1 MYKKQKNK
9 NVFRYLRIFITK
21 NLVIAFMLVALIGN
35 TQVLYLKNKY
45 LKIYKDDKSIISAM
59 AVVVKGPSEGEYNY
73 KYTVKARTGKYKN
86 KKFIVYINKKNKKL
100 LEYGDLVEIKGE
112 YSAPE
117 VARNYKGF
125 DYSQYLKTL
134 NIYGTI
140 KVEEAKIINKNQLS
154 PILISINNIKE
165 KMIDNANR
173 NMPKR
178 TANLLL
184 GILIGERDNIQ
195 EDIIESFRTANLS
208 HILAVSGA
216 HTSYIILGI
225 TYLIS
230 KSKTPKRIGYI
241 ITIII
246 LLIFIIITGASY
258 SVVRACIMAIVVI
271 GAKICYRKENFF
283 TSICISLI
291 IILIQNPFAINDI
304 GLKLS
309 FMGTAGIVI
318 FNKSITN
325 FFIKLKIKQKIA
337 EALSVTFSA
346 QLMIMPITILNFNT
360 ISLTFFI
367 SNILAS
373 PLLGIIII
381 FGFISIFISS
391 ILNPISKIL
400 FLILH
405 IFLELLILVS
415 KVTEKIPGSSILVK
429 TPNILFAIVYY
440 ILILFFNYFFVIK
453 QNPTRRFH
461 KKIIKIIT
469 IKNIKNTVKV
479 IVVVFLIMLLLTRIV
494 RIINPTL
501 KIYFIDVGQGD
512 STLIVTPKN
521 KKILIDG
528 GEGKTNVLFQ
538 YLLDRR
544 INKIDYI
551 IISHFDSD
559 HCNGLIE
566 IIEKMRVENI
576 VMSKQS
582 KESEEYK
589 KILEII
595 KQKNIKVSSVKAEDK
610 IIIEKNLYIKILNPA
625 EKFEFQDLNNNA
637 IVAKLV
643 YKNFSMLF
651 TGDIEKAE
659 ESLAKKYKNELK
671 STILKVAH
679 HGSKTSTSEEFLK
692 YVEPQI
698 ALIGVGKNNEFGHPN
713 QITIER
719 LKSIRSQNI

>member
-1 MYKKQKNK
+1 
-9 NVFRYLRIFITK
+9 
-21 NLVIAFMLVALIGN
+21 MLVALIGN

-45 LKIYKDDKSIISAM
+45 LEIYKDDKSIISAT
-59 AVVVKGPSEGEYNY
+59 AVVIKGPSEGEYNY

-100 LEYGDLVEIKGE
+100 LEYGDLIEIKGE

-140 KVEEAKIINKNQLS
+140 KVEESKIINKNQLS

-241 ITIII
+241 ITIIN

-469 IKNIKNTVKV
+469 IKNIKNAFKV
-479 IVVVFLIMLLLTRIV
+479 IAVVFLIILLLTRIV

-610 IIIEKNLYIKILNPA
+610 IIIEKNLYTKILNPA
-625 EKFEFQDLNNNA
+625 ERFEFQDLNNNA

-659 ESLAKKYKNELK
+659 ENLAKKYKNELK

-679 HGSKTSTSEEFLK
+679 HGSKTSTSEKFLK

-698 ALIGVGKNNEFGHPN
+698 ALIGVGENNKFGHPN
-713 QITIER
+713 QITIEK
-719 LKSIRSQNI
+719 LKNIRSQNI

>member
-1 MYKKQKNK
+1 
-9 NVFRYLRIFITK
+9 
-21 NLVIAFMLVALIGN
+21 MLVALIGN

-45 LKIYKDDKSIISAM
+45 LEIYKDDKSIISAT
-59 AVVVKGPSEGEYNY
+59 AVVIKGPSEGEYNY

-100 LEYGDLVEIKGE
+100 LEYGNLIEIKGE

-140 KVEEAKIINKNQLS
+140 KVEESKIINKNQLS

-241 ITIII
+241 ITIIN

-415 KVTEKIPGSSILVK
+415 KVTEKIPGSSILVR

-469 IKNIKNTVKV
+469 IKNIKNAFKV
-479 IVVVFLIMLLLTRIV
+479 IAVVFLIMLLLTRIV

-610 IIIEKNLYIKILNPA
+610 IIIEKNLYTKILNPA

-659 ESLAKKYKNELK
+659 ENLAKKYKNELK

-698 ALIGVGKNNEFGHPN
+698 ALIGVGENNKFGHPN
-713 QITIER
+713 QITIEK
-719 LKSIRSQNI
+719 LKDIRSQNI

>member
-1 MYKKQKNK
+1 
-9 NVFRYLRIFITK
+9 
-21 NLVIAFMLVALIGN
+21 MLVALIGN

-45 LKIYKDDKSIISAM
+45 LEIYKDDKSIISAT
-59 AVVVKGPSEGEYNY
+59 AVVIKGPSEGEYNY

-100 LEYGDLVEIKGE
+100 LEYGDLIEIKGE

-140 KVEEAKIINKNQLS
+140 KVEESKIINKNQLS

-241 ITIII
+241 ITIIN

-271 GAKICYRKENFF
+271 GAKICYIKENFF

-440 ILILFFNYFFVIK
+440 ILILLFNYFFVIK

-469 IKNIKNTVKV
+469 IKNIKNAFKV
-479 IVVVFLIMLLLTRIV
+479 IAVVFLIILLLTRIV

-610 IIIEKNLYIKILNPA
+610 IIIEKNLYTKILNPA

-659 ESLAKKYKNELK
+659 ENLAKKYKNELK

-679 HGSKTSTSEEFLK
+679 HGSKTSTSEKFLK

-698 ALIGVGKNNEFGHPN
+698 ALIGVGENNKFGHPN
-713 QITIER
+713 QITIEK
-719 LKSIRSQNI
+719 LKNIRSQNI

>member
-1 MYKKQKNK
+1 
-9 NVFRYLRIFITK
+9 
-21 NLVIAFMLVALIGN
+21 MLVALIGN

-45 LKIYKDDKSIISAM
+45 LEIYKDDKSIISAT
-59 AVVVKGPSEGEYNY
+59 AVVIKGPSEGEYNY

-100 LEYGDLVEIKGE
+100 LEYGDLIKIKGE

-140 KVEEAKIINKNQLS
+140 KVEESKIINKNQLS

-241 ITIII
+241 ITIIN

-391 ILNPISKIL
+391 ILNPISKVL

-469 IKNIKNTVKV
+469 IKNIKNGFKV
-479 IVVVFLIMLLLTRIV
+479 IAVVFLIMLLLTRIV

-610 IIIEKNLYIKILNPA
+610 IIIEKNLYTKILNPA

-659 ESLAKKYKNELK
+659 ENLAKKYKNELK

-698 ALIGVGKNNEFGHPN
+698 ALIGVGENNKFGHPN
-713 QITIER
+713 QITIEK
-719 LKSIRSQNI
+719 LKNIRSQNI

>member
-1 MYKKQKNK
+1 
-9 NVFRYLRIFITK
+9 
-21 NLVIAFMLVALIGN
+21 MLVALIGN

-45 LKIYKDDKSIISAM
+45 LEIYKDDKSIINAT
-59 AVVVKGPSEGEYNY
+59 AVVIKGPSEGEYNY

-100 LEYGDLVEIKGE
+100 LEYGDLIEIKGE

-140 KVEEAKIINKNQLS
+140 KVEESKIINKNQLS

-241 ITIII
+241 ITIIN

-346 QLMIMPITILNFNT
+346 QLMIMSITILNFNT

-469 IKNIKNTVKV
+469 IKNIKNAFKV
-479 IVVVFLIMLLLTRIV
+479 IAVVFLIMLLLTRIV

-610 IIIEKNLYIKILNPA
+610 IIIEKNLYTKILNPA

-659 ESLAKKYKNELK
+659 ENLAKKYKNELK

-698 ALIGVGKNNEFGHPN
+698 ALIGVGENNKFGHPN
-713 QITIER
+713 QITIEK
-719 LKSIRSQNI
+719 LKNIRSQNI

>member
-1 MYKKQKNK
+1 
-9 NVFRYLRIFITK
+9 
-21 NLVIAFMLVALIGN
+21 MLVALIGN

-45 LKIYKDDKSIISAM
+45 LEIYKDDKSIISAT
-59 AVVVKGPSEGEYNY
+59 AVVIKGPSEGEYNY

-100 LEYGDLVEIKGE
+100 LEYGDLIEIKGE

-140 KVEEAKIINKNQLS
+140 KVEESKIINKNQLS

-241 ITIII
+241 ITIIN

-415 KVTEKIPGSSILVK
+415 KVTEKIPGSSILVR

-469 IKNIKNTVKV
+469 IKNIKNAFKV
-479 IVVVFLIMLLLTRIV
+479 IAVVFLIMLLLTRIV

-501 KIYFIDVGQGD
+501 KIYFIDIGQGD

-582 KESEEYK
+582 KESQEYK

-595 KQKNIKVSSVKAEDK
+595 KQKNIKVSTVKAEDK

-659 ESLAKKYKNELK
+659 ENLAKKYKNELK

-698 ALIGVGKNNEFGHPN
+698 ALIGVGENNKFGHPN
-713 QITIER
+713 QITIEK
-719 LKSIRSQNI
+719 LKNIRSQNI

>member
-1 MYKKQKNK
+1 
-9 NVFRYLRIFITK
+9 
-21 NLVIAFMLVALIGN
+21 MLVALIGN

-45 LKIYKDDKSIISAM
+45 LEIYKDDKSIISAT
-59 AVVVKGPSEGEYNY
+59 AVVIKGPSEGEYNY

-100 LEYGDLVEIKGE
+100 LEYGDLIEIKGE

-140 KVEEAKIINKNQLS
+140 KVEESKIINKNQLS

-241 ITIII
+241 ITIIN

-469 IKNIKNTVKV
+469 IKNIKNAFKV
-479 IVVVFLIMLLLTRIV
+479 IAVVFLIMLLLTRIV

-610 IIIEKNLYIKILNPA
+610 IIIEKNLYTKILNPA

-659 ESLAKKYKNELK
+659 ENLAKKYKNELK
-671 STILKVAH
+671 STVLKVAH

-698 ALIGVGKNNEFGHPN
+698 ALIGVGENNKFGHPN
-713 QITIER
+713 QITIEK
-719 LKSIRSQNI
+719 LKNIRSQNI

>member
-1 MYKKQKNK
+1 
-9 NVFRYLRIFITK
+9 
-21 NLVIAFMLVALIGN
+21 MLVALIGN

-45 LKIYKDDKSIISAM
+45 LEIYKDDKSIISAT
-59 AVVVKGPSEGEYNY
+59 AVVIKGPSEGEYNY

-140 KVEEAKIINKNQLS
+140 KVEESKIINKNQLS

-241 ITIII
+241 ITIIN

-440 ILILFFNYFFVIK
+440 ILILFSNYFFVIK

-610 IIIEKNLYIKILNPA
+610 IIIEKNLYTKILNPA

-659 ESLAKKYKNELK
+659 ENLAKKYKNELK

-698 ALIGVGKNNEFGHPN
+698 ALIGVGENNKFGHPN
-713 QITIER
+713 QITIEK
-719 LKSIRSQNI
+719 LKNIRSQNI

>member
-1 MYKKQKNK
+1 M
-9 NVFRYLRIFITK
+9 
-21 NLVIAFMLVALIGN
+21 GN

-45 LKIYKDDKSIISAM
+45 LEIYKDDKSIISAT
-59 AVVVKGPSEGEYNY
+59 AVVIKGPSEGEYNY

-100 LEYGDLVEIKGE
+100 LEYGDLIEIKGE

-140 KVEEAKIINKNQLS
+140 KVEESKIINKNQLS

-178 TANLLL
+178 TANFLL

-241 ITIII
+241 ITIIN

-415 KVTEKIPGSSILVK
+415 KVTEKIPGSSILVR

-469 IKNIKNTVKV
+469 IKNIKNAFKV
-479 IVVVFLIMLLLTRIV
+479 IAVVFLIILLLTRIV

-610 IIIEKNLYIKILNPA
+610 IIIEKNLYTKILNPA

-659 ESLAKKYKNELK
+659 ENLAKKYKNELK

-698 ALIGVGKNNEFGHPN
+698 ALIGVGENNKFGHPN
-713 QITIER
+713 QITIEK
-719 LKSIRSQNI
+719 LKNIRSQNI

>member
-1 MYKKQKNK
+1 
-9 NVFRYLRIFITK
+9 
-21 NLVIAFMLVALIGN
+21 MLVALIGN

-45 LKIYKDDKSIISAM
+45 LEIYKDDKSIISAT
-59 AVVVKGPSEGEYNY
+59 AVVIKGPSEGEYNY

-100 LEYGDLVEIKGE
+100 LEYGDLIEIKGE

-140 KVEEAKIINKNQLS
+140 KVEESKIINKNQLS

-241 ITIII
+241 ITIIN

-258 SVVRACIMAIVVI
+258 SIVRACIMAIVVI

-325 FFIKLKIKQKIA
+325 FLIKLKIKQKIA

-469 IKNIKNTVKV
+469 IKNIKNAFKV
-479 IVVVFLIMLLLTRIV
+479 IAVVFLIMLVLTRIV

-610 IIIEKNLYIKILNPA
+610 IIIEKNLYTKILNPA

-659 ESLAKKYKNELK
+659 ENLAKKYKNELK

-698 ALIGVGKNNEFGHPN
+698 ALIGVGENNKFGHPN
-713 QITIER
+713 QITIEK
-719 LKSIRSQNI
+719 LKNIRIQNI

>member
-1 MYKKQKNK
+1 
-9 NVFRYLRIFITK
+9 
-21 NLVIAFMLVALIGN
+21 MLVASIGN

-45 LKIYKDDKSIISAM
+45 LEIYKDDKNIISAT
-59 AVVVKGPSEGEYNY
+59 AVVIKGPSEGEYNY

-100 LEYGDLVEIKGE
+100 LEYGDLIEIKGE

-140 KVEEAKIINKNQLS
+140 KVEESKIINKNQLS

-241 ITIII
+241 ITIIN

-469 IKNIKNTVKV
+469 IKNIKNAFKV
-479 IVVVFLIMLLLTRIV
+479 IAVVFLIILLLTRIV

-610 IIIEKNLYIKILNPA
+610 IIIEKNLYTKILNPA

-659 ESLAKKYKNELK
+659 ENLAKKYKNELK

-679 HGSKTSTSEEFLK
+679 HGSKTSTSEKFLK

-698 ALIGVGKNNEFGHPN
+698 ALIGVGENNKFGHPN
-713 QITIER
+713 QITIEK
-719 LKSIRSQNI
+719 LKNIRSQNI

>member
-1 MYKKQKNK
+1 
-9 NVFRYLRIFITK
+9 
-21 NLVIAFMLVALIGN
+21 MLVALIGN

-45 LKIYKDDKSIISAM
+45 LEIYKDDKSIISAT
-59 AVVVKGPSEGEYNY
+59 AVVIKGPSEGEYNY

-100 LEYGDLVEIKGE
+100 LEYGDLIKIKGE

-140 KVEEAKIINKNQLS
+140 KVEESKIINKNQLS

-241 ITIII
+241 ITIIN

-469 IKNIKNTVKV
+469 IKNIKNAFKV
-479 IVVVFLIMLLLTRIV
+479 IAVVFLIILLLTRIV

-610 IIIEKNLYIKILNPA
+610 IIIEKNLYTKILNPA

-659 ESLAKKYKNELK
+659 ENLAKKYKNELK

-679 HGSKTSTSEEFLK
+679 HGSKTSTSEGFLK

-698 ALIGVGKNNEFGHPN
+698 ALIGVGENNKFGHPN
-713 QITIER
+713 QITIEK
-719 LKSIRSQNI
+719 LKNIRS

>member
-1 MYKKQKNK
+1 
-9 NVFRYLRIFITK
+9 
-21 NLVIAFMLVALIGN
+21 MLVALIGN

-45 LKIYKDDKSIISAM
+45 LEIYKDDKSIISAT
-59 AVVVKGPSEGEYNY
+59 AVVIKGPSEGEYNY

-100 LEYGDLVEIKGE
+100 LEYGDLIKIKGE

-140 KVEEAKIINKNQLS
+140 KVEESKIINKNQLS

-241 ITIII
+241 ITIIN

-469 IKNIKNTVKV
+469 IKNIKNAFKV
-479 IVVVFLIMLLLTRIV
+479 IAVVFLIMLLLTRIV

-528 GEGKTNVLFQ
+528 GEGRTNVLFQ

-610 IIIEKNLYIKILNPA
+610 IIIEKNLYTKILNPA

-659 ESLAKKYKNELK
+659 ENLAKKYKNELK

-698 ALIGVGKNNEFGHPN
+698 ALIGVGENNKFGHPN
-713 QITIER
+713 QITIEK
-719 LKSIRSQNI
+719 LKNIRSQNI

>member
-1 MYKKQKNK
+1 
-9 NVFRYLRIFITK
+9 
-21 NLVIAFMLVALIGN
+21 MLVALIGN

-45 LKIYKDDKSIISAM
+45 LEIYKDDKSIISAT
-59 AVVVKGPSEGEYNY
+59 AVVIKGPSEGEYNY

-100 LEYGDLVEIKGE
+100 LEYGDLIEIKGE

-140 KVEEAKIINKNQLS
+140 KVEESKIINKNQLS
-154 PILISINNIKE
+154 PILININNIKE

-241 ITIII
+241 ITIIN

-469 IKNIKNTVKV
+469 IKNIKNAFKV
-479 IVVVFLIMLLLTRIV
+479 IAVVFLIMLLLTRIV

-610 IIIEKNLYIKILNPA
+610 IIIEKNLYTKILNPA

-643 YKNFSMLF
+643 YKDFSMLF

-659 ESLAKKYKNELK
+659 ENLAKKYKNELK

-698 ALIGVGKNNEFGHPN
+698 ALIGVGENNKFGHPN
-713 QITIER
+713 QITIEK
-719 LKSIRSQNI
+719 LKNIRSQNI

>member
-1 MYKKQKNK
+1 
-9 NVFRYLRIFITK
+9 
-21 NLVIAFMLVALIGN
+21 MLVALIGN

-45 LKIYKDDKSIISAM
+45 LEIYKDDKSIISAT
-59 AVVVKGPSEGEYNY
+59 AVVIKGPSEGEYNY

-100 LEYGDLVEIKGE
+100 LEYGDLIKIKGE

-140 KVEEAKIINKNQLS
+140 KVEESKIINKNQLS

-173 NMPKR
+173 NMSKR

-241 ITIII
+241 ITIIN

-469 IKNIKNTVKV
+469 IKNIKNAFKV
-479 IVVVFLIMLLLTRIV
+479 IAVVFLIMLLLTRIV

-610 IIIEKNLYIKILNPA
+610 IIIEKNLYTKILNPA

-643 YKNFSMLF
+643 YKDFSMLF

-659 ESLAKKYKNELK
+659 ENLAKKYKNELK

-698 ALIGVGKNNEFGHPN
+698 ALIGVGENNKFGHPN
-713 QITIER
+713 QITIEK
-719 LKSIRSQNI
+719 LKNIRSQNI

>member
-1 MYKKQKNK
+1 
-9 NVFRYLRIFITK
+9 
-21 NLVIAFMLVALIGN
+21 MLVALIGN

-45 LKIYKDDKSIISAM
+45 LEIYKDDKSIISAT

-100 LEYGDLVEIKGE
+100 LEYGDLIEIKGE

-140 KVEEAKIINKNQLS
+140 KVEESKIINKNQLS

-241 ITIII
+241 ITIIN

-698 ALIGVGKNNEFGHPN
+698 ALIGVGENNKFGHPN
-713 QITIER
+713 QITIEK
-719 LKSIRSQNI
+719 LKNIRSQNI

>member
-1 MYKKQKNK
+1 
-9 NVFRYLRIFITK
+9 
-21 NLVIAFMLVALIGN
+21 MLVALIGN

-45 LKIYKDDKSIISAM
+45 LEIYKDDKSIISAT
-59 AVVVKGPSEGEYNY
+59 AVVIKGPSEGEYNY

-100 LEYGDLVEIKGE
+100 LEYGDLIEIKGE

-140 KVEEAKIINKNQLS
+140 KVEESKIINKNQLS

-241 ITIII
+241 ITIIN

-391 ILNPISKIL
+391 ILNPISKNL

-415 KVTEKIPGSSILVK
+415 KVTEKIPGSSILVR

-469 IKNIKNTVKV
+469 IKNIKNGFKV
-479 IVVVFLIMLLLTRIV
+479 IAVVFLIMLLLTRIV

-610 IIIEKNLYIKILNPA
+610 IIIEKNLYTKILNPA

-659 ESLAKKYKNELK
+659 ENLAKKYKNELK

-698 ALIGVGKNNEFGHPN
+698 ALIGVGENNKFGHPN
-713 QITIER
+713 QITIEK
-719 LKSIRSQNI
+719 LKNIRSQNI

>member
-1 MYKKQKNK
+1 M
-9 NVFRYLRIFITK
+9 
-21 NLVIAFMLVALIGN
+21 GN

-45 LKIYKDDKSIISAM
+45 LEIYKDDKSIISAT
-59 AVVVKGPSEGEYNY
+59 AVVIKGPSEGEYNY

-100 LEYGDLVEIKGE
+100 LEYGNLIEIKGE

-140 KVEEAKIINKNQLS
+140 KVEESKIINKNQLS

-165 KMIDNANR
+165 KMIDNANK

-241 ITIII
+241 ITIIN

-346 QLMIMPITILNFNT
+346 QLMIMPITILNFNI

-415 KVTEKIPGSSILVK
+415 KVTEKIPGSSILVR

-469 IKNIKNTVKV
+469 IKNIKNAFKV
-479 IVVVFLIMLLLTRIV
+479 IAVVFLIMLLLTRIV

-659 ESLAKKYKNELK
+659 ENLAKKYKNELK

-698 ALIGVGKNNEFGHPN
+698 ALIGVGENNKFGHPN
-713 QITIER
+713 QITIEK
-719 LKSIRSQNI
+719 LKNIRSQNI

>member
-1 MYKKQKNK
+1 
-9 NVFRYLRIFITK
+9 
-21 NLVIAFMLVALIGN
+21 MLVALIGN

-45 LKIYKDDKSIISAM
+45 LEIYKDDKSIINAT
-59 AVVVKGPSEGEYNY
+59 AVVIKEPSEGEYNY

-100 LEYGDLVEIKGE
+100 LEYGDLIEIKGE

-140 KVEEAKIINKNQLS
+140 KVEESKIINKNQLS

-241 ITIII
+241 ITIIN

-391 ILNPISKIL
+391 ILNPISKVL

-469 IKNIKNTVKV
+469 IKNIKNGFKV
-479 IVVVFLIMLLLTRIV
+479 IAVVFLIMLLLTRIV

-610 IIIEKNLYIKILNPA
+610 IIIEKNLYTKILNPA

-659 ESLAKKYKNELK
+659 ENLAKKYKNELK

-698 ALIGVGKNNEFGHPN
+698 ALIGVGENNKFGHPN
-713 QITIER
+713 QITIEK
-719 LKSIRSQNI
+719 LKNIRSQNI

>member
-1 MYKKQKNK
+1 
-9 NVFRYLRIFITK
+9 
-21 NLVIAFMLVALIGN
+21 MLVALIGN

-45 LKIYKDDKSIISAM
+45 LEIYKDDKSIISAT
-59 AVVVKGPSEGEYNY
+59 AVVIKGPSEGEYNY

-100 LEYGDLVEIKGE
+100 LEYGDLIEIKGE

-140 KVEEAKIINKNQLS
+140 KVEESEIINKNQLS

-241 ITIII
+241 ITIIN

-469 IKNIKNTVKV
+469 IKNIKNAFKV
-479 IVVVFLIMLLLTRIV
+479 IAVVFLIMLLLTRIV

-501 KIYFIDVGQGD
+501 KIYFIDIGQGD

-582 KESEEYK
+582 KESQEYK

-610 IIIEKNLYIKILNPA
+610 IIIEKNLYTKILNPA

-659 ESLAKKYKNELK
+659 ENLAKKYKNELK

-679 HGSKTSTSEEFLK
+679 HGSKTSTSEKFLK

-698 ALIGVGKNNEFGHPN
+698 ALIGVGENNKFGHPN
-713 QITIER
+713 QITIEK
-719 LKSIRSQNI
+719 LKNIRSQNI

>member
-1 MYKKQKNK
+1 
-9 NVFRYLRIFITK
+9 
-21 NLVIAFMLVALIGN
+21 MLVALIGN

-45 LKIYKDDKSIISAM
+45 LEIYKDDKNIISAT
-59 AVVVKGPSEGEYNY
+59 AVLIKGPSEGEYNY

-100 LEYGDLVEIKGE
+100 LEYGDLIEIKGE

-140 KVEEAKIINKNQLS
+140 KVEESKIINKNQLS

-241 ITIII
+241 ITIIN
-246 LLIFIIITGASY
+246 LLIFIIITGAGY

-469 IKNIKNTVKV
+469 IKNIKNAFKV
-479 IVVVFLIMLLLTRIV
+479 IAVVFLIILLLTRIV

-610 IIIEKNLYIKILNPA
+610 IIIEKNLYTKILNPA

-659 ESLAKKYKNELK
+659 ENLAKKYKNELK

-698 ALIGVGKNNEFGHPN
+698 ALIGVGENNKFGHPN
-713 QITIER
+713 QITIEK
-719 LKSIRSQNI
+719 LKNIRSQNI

>member
-1 MYKKQKNK
+1 
-9 NVFRYLRIFITK
+9 
-21 NLVIAFMLVALIGN
+21 MLVALIGN

-45 LKIYKDDKSIISAM
+45 LEIYKDDKSIISAT
-59 AVVVKGPSEGEYNY
+59 AVVIKGPSEGEYNY

-100 LEYGDLVEIKGE
+100 LEYGDLIEIKGE
-112 YSAPE
+112 YYAPE

-140 KVEEAKIINKNQLS
+140 KVEESKIINKNQLS

-241 ITIII
+241 ITIIN

-469 IKNIKNTVKV
+469 IKNIKNAFKV
-479 IVVVFLIMLLLTRIV
+479 IAVVFLIMLLLTRIV

-582 KESEEYK
+582 KESGEYK

-610 IIIEKNLYIKILNPA
+610 IIIEKNLYTKILNPA

-659 ESLAKKYKNELK
+659 ENLAKKYKNELK

-698 ALIGVGKNNEFGHPN
+698 ALIGVGENNKFGHPN
-713 QITIER
+713 QITIEK
-719 LKSIRSQNI
+719 LKNIRSQNI

>member
-1 MYKKQKNK
+1 
-9 NVFRYLRIFITK
+9 
-21 NLVIAFMLVALIGN
+21 MLVALIGN

-165 KMIDNANR
+165 KVIDNANR

-246 LLIFIIITGASY
+246 LLIFIMITGASY

-551 IISHFDSD
+551 IFSHFDSD

-698 ALIGVGKNNEFGHPN
+698 ALIGVGKNNKFGHPN
-713 QITIER
+713 QITIEK

>member
-1 MYKKQKNK
+1 
-9 NVFRYLRIFITK
+9 
-21 NLVIAFMLVALIGN
+21 MLVALIGN

-45 LKIYKDDKSIISAM
+45 LEIYKDDKSIINAT
-59 AVVVKGPSEGEYNY
+59 AVVIKGPSEGEYNY

-100 LEYGDLVEIKGE
+100 LEYGDLIEIKGE

-140 KVEEAKIINKNQLS
+140 KVEESKIINKNQLS

-195 EDIIESFRTANLS
+195 EDIIKSFRTANLS

-241 ITIII
+241 ITIIN

-469 IKNIKNTVKV
+469 IKNIKNAFKV
-479 IVVVFLIMLLLTRIV
+479 IAVVFLIMLLLTRIV

-610 IIIEKNLYIKILNPA
+610 IIIEKNLYTKILNPA

-659 ESLAKKYKNELK
+659 ENLAKKYKNELK

-692 YVEPQI
+692 YIEPQI
-698 ALIGVGKNNEFGHPN
+698 ALIGVGENNKFGHPN
-713 QITIER
+713 QITIEK
-719 LKSIRSQNI
+719 LKNIRSQNI

>member
-1 MYKKQKNK
+1 
-9 NVFRYLRIFITK
+9 
-21 NLVIAFMLVALIGN
+21 MLVALIGN

-405 IFLELLILVS
+405 IFLELLILVA

-494 RIINPTL
+494 RIINPTF

-610 IIIEKNLYIKILNPA
+610 IIIEKNLYTKILNPA

-659 ESLAKKYKNELK
+659 ENLAKKYKNELK

-698 ALIGVGKNNEFGHPN
+698 ALIGVGENNKFGHPN
-713 QITIER
+713 QITIEK
-719 LKSIRSQNI
+719 LKNIRSQNI

>member
-1 MYKKQKNK
+1 
-9 NVFRYLRIFITK
+9 
-21 NLVIAFMLVALIGN
+21 MLVALIGN

-140 KVEEAKIINKNQLS
+140 KVEEAKIINKNQLL

-225 TYLIS
+225 TDLIS

-246 LLIFIIITGASY
+246 LLIFIVITGASY

-469 IKNIKNTVKV
+469 IKNIKNAFKV
-479 IVVVFLIMLLLTRIV
+479 IAVVFLIMLLLTRIV

-659 ESLAKKYKNELK
+659 ENLAKKYKNELK

-698 ALIGVGKNNEFGHPN
+698 ALIGVGENNKFGHPN
-713 QITIER
+713 QITIEK
-719 LKSIRSQNI
+719 LKNIRSQNI

>member
-1 MYKKQKNK
+1 
-9 NVFRYLRIFITK
+9 
-21 NLVIAFMLVALIGN
+21 MLVALIGN

-45 LKIYKDDKSIISAM
+45 LEIYKDDKSIISAT
-59 AVVVKGPSEGEYNY
+59 AVVIKGPSEGEYNY

-100 LEYGDLVEIKGE
+100 LEYGDLIEIKGE

-140 KVEEAKIINKNQLS
+140 KVEESKIINKNQLS

-241 ITIII
+241 ITIIN

-337 EALSVTFSA
+337 EAISVTFSA

-610 IIIEKNLYIKILNPA
+610 IIIEKNLYTKILNPA

-659 ESLAKKYKNELK
+659 ENLAKKYKNELK

-698 ALIGVGKNNEFGHPN
+698 ALIGVGENNKFGHPN
-713 QITIER
+713 QITIEK
-719 LKSIRSQNI
+719 LKNIRSQNI

>member
-1 MYKKQKNK
+1 
-9 NVFRYLRIFITK
+9 
-21 NLVIAFMLVALIGN
+21 MLVALIGN
-35 TQVLYLKNKY
+35 KQVLYLKNKY
-45 LKIYKDDKSIISAM
+45 LEIYKDDKSIISAT
-59 AVVVKGPSEGEYNY
+59 AVVIKGPSEGEYNY

-100 LEYGDLVEIKGE
+100 LEYGDLIEIKGE

-140 KVEEAKIINKNQLS
+140 KVEESKIINKNQLS

-178 TANLLL
+178 TANFLL

-241 ITIII
+241 ITIIN

-469 IKNIKNTVKV
+469 IKNIKNAFKV
-479 IVVVFLIMLLLTRIV
+479 IAVVFLIILLLTRIV

-610 IIIEKNLYIKILNPA
+610 IIIEKNLYTKILNPA

-659 ESLAKKYKNELK
+659 ENLAKKYKNELK

-698 ALIGVGKNNEFGHPN
+698 ALIGVGENNKFGHPN
-713 QITIER
+713 QITIEK
-719 LKSIRSQNI
+719 LKNIRSQNI

>member
-1 MYKKQKNK
+1 M
-9 NVFRYLRIFITK
+9 
-21 NLVIAFMLVALIGN
+21 GN

-45 LKIYKDDKSIISAM
+45 LEIYKDDKSIISAT
-59 AVVVKGPSEGEYNY
+59 AVVIKGPSEGEYNY

-100 LEYGDLVEIKGE
+100 LEYGNLIEIKGE

-140 KVEEAKIINKNQLS
+140 KVEESKIINKNQLS

-165 KMIDNANR
+165 KMIDNANK

-241 ITIII
+241 ITIIN

-346 QLMIMPITILNFNT
+346 QLMIMPITILNFNI

-469 IKNIKNTVKV
+469 IKNIKNAFKV
-479 IVVVFLIMLLLTRIV
+479 IAVVFLIMLLLTRIV

-551 IISHFDSD
+551 IFSHFDSD

-659 ESLAKKYKNELK
+659 ENLAKKYKNELK

-698 ALIGVGKNNEFGHPN
+698 ALIGVGENNKFGHPN
-713 QITIER
+713 QITIEK
-719 LKSIRSQNI
+719 LKNIRSQNI

>member
-1 MYKKQKNK
+1 
-9 NVFRYLRIFITK
+9 
-21 NLVIAFMLVALIGN
+21 MLVALIGN

-45 LKIYKDDKSIISAM
+45 LEIYKDDKSIISAT
-59 AVVVKGPSEGEYNY
+59 AVVIKGPSEGEYNY

-100 LEYGDLVEIKGE
+100 LEYGDLIEIKGE

-140 KVEEAKIINKNQLS
+140 KVEESEIINKNQLS

-241 ITIII
+241 ITIIN

-469 IKNIKNTVKV
+469 IKNIKNAFKV
-479 IVVVFLIMLLLTRIV
+479 IAVVFLIILLLTRIV

-659 ESLAKKYKNELK
+659 ENLAKKYKNELK

-698 ALIGVGKNNEFGHPN
+698 ALIGVGENNKFGHPN
-713 QITIER
+713 QITIEK
-719 LKSIRSQNI
+719 LKNIRSQNI

>member
-1 MYKKQKNK
+1 
-9 NVFRYLRIFITK
+9 
-21 NLVIAFMLVALIGN
+21 MLVALIGN

-45 LKIYKDDKSIISAM
+45 LEIYKDDKSIISAT
-59 AVVVKGPSEGEYNY
+59 AVVIKGPSEGEYNY

-100 LEYGDLVEIKGE
+100 LEYGDLIEIKGE

-140 KVEEAKIINKNQLS
+140 KVEESKIINKNQLS

-173 NMPKR
+173 KMPKR

-241 ITIII
+241 ITIIN

-337 EALSVTFSA
+337 EVLSVTFSA

-469 IKNIKNTVKV
+469 IKNIKNAFKV
-479 IVVVFLIMLLLTRIV
+479 IAVVFLIMLLLTRIV

-610 IIIEKNLYIKILNPA
+610 IIIEKNLYTKILNPA

-659 ESLAKKYKNELK
+659 ENLAKKYKNELK

-698 ALIGVGKNNEFGHPN
+698 ALIGVGENNKFGHPN
-713 QITIER
+713 QITIEK
-719 LKSIRSQNI
+719 LKNIRSQNI

>member
-1 MYKKQKNK
+1 
-9 NVFRYLRIFITK
+9 
-21 NLVIAFMLVALIGN
+21 MLVALIGN

-45 LKIYKDDKSIISAM
+45 LEIYKDDKSIISAT
-59 AVVVKGPSEGEYNY
+59 AVVIKGPSEGEYNY

-100 LEYGDLVEIKGE
+100 LEYGDLIEIKGE

-117 VARNYKGF
+117 VARSYKGF

-140 KVEEAKIINKNQLS
+140 KVEESKIINKNQLS

-208 HILAVSGA
+208 YILAVSGA

-241 ITIII
+241 ITIIN

-391 ILNPISKIL
+391 ILNPISKVL

-469 IKNIKNTVKV
+469 IKNIKNGFKV
-479 IVVVFLIMLLLTRIV
+479 IAVVFLIMLLLTRIV

-610 IIIEKNLYIKILNPA
+610 IIIEKNLYTKILNPA

-659 ESLAKKYKNELK
+659 ENLAKKYKNELK

-698 ALIGVGKNNEFGHPN
+698 ALIGVGENNKFGHPN
-713 QITIER
+713 QITIEK
-719 LKSIRSQNI
+719 LKNIRSQNI

>member
-1 MYKKQKNK
+1 
-9 NVFRYLRIFITK
+9 
-21 NLVIAFMLVALIGN
+21 MLVALIGN

-45 LKIYKDDKSIISAM
+45 LEIYKDDKSIISAT
-59 AVVVKGPSEGEYNY
+59 AVVIKGPSEGEYNY

-100 LEYGDLVEIKGE
+100 LEYGNLIEIKGE

-140 KVEEAKIINKNQLS
+140 KVEEPKIINKNQLS

-165 KMIDNANR
+165 KMIDNANK

-241 ITIII
+241 ITIIN

-346 QLMIMPITILNFNT
+346 QLMIMPITILNFNI

-415 KVTEKIPGSSILVK
+415 KVTEKIPGSSILVR

-469 IKNIKNTVKV
+469 IKNIKNAFKV
-479 IVVVFLIMLLLTRIV
+479 IAVVFLIMLLLTRIV

-659 ESLAKKYKNELK
+659 ENLAKKYKNELK

-698 ALIGVGKNNEFGHPN
+698 ALIGVGENNKFGHPN
-713 QITIER
+713 QITIEK
-719 LKSIRSQNI
+719 LKNIRSQNI

>member
-1 MYKKQKNK
+1 
-9 NVFRYLRIFITK
+9 
-21 NLVIAFMLVALIGN
+21 MLVALIGN

-45 LKIYKDDKSIISAM
+45 LEIYKDDKSIISVT
-59 AVVVKGPSEGEYNY
+59 AVVIKGPSEGEYNY

-100 LEYGDLVEIKGE
+100 LEYGDLIEIKGE

-140 KVEEAKIINKNQLS
+140 KVEESKIINKNHLS

-241 ITIII
+241 ITIIN

-469 IKNIKNTVKV
+469 IKNIKNAFKV
-479 IVVVFLIMLLLTRIV
+479 IAVVFLIMLLLTRIV

-610 IIIEKNLYIKILNPA
+610 IIIEKNLYTKILNPA

-659 ESLAKKYKNELK
+659 ENLAKKYKNELK

-698 ALIGVGKNNEFGHPN
+698 ALIGVGENNKFGHPN
-713 QITIER
+713 QITIEK
-719 LKSIRSQNI
+719 LKNIRSQNI

>member
-1 MYKKQKNK
+1 
-9 NVFRYLRIFITK
+9 
-21 NLVIAFMLVALIGN
+21 MLVALIGN

-45 LKIYKDDKSIISAM
+45 LEIYKDDKSIISAT
-59 AVVVKGPSEGEYNY
+59 AVVIKGPSEGEYNY

-100 LEYGDLVEIKGE
+100 LEYGDLIEIKGE

-140 KVEEAKIINKNQLS
+140 KVEESKIINKNQLS

-241 ITIII
+241 ITIIN

-337 EALSVTFSA
+337 EVLSVTFSA

-469 IKNIKNTVKV
+469 IKNIKNAFKV
-479 IVVVFLIMLLLTRIV
+479 IAVVFLIMLLLTRIV

-582 KESEEYK
+582 KESGEYK

-659 ESLAKKYKNELK
+659 ENLAKKYKNELK

-698 ALIGVGKNNEFGHPN
+698 ALIGVGENNKFGHPN
-713 QITIER
+713 QITIEK
-719 LKSIRSQNI
+719 LKNIRSQNI

>member
-1 MYKKQKNK
+1 
-9 NVFRYLRIFITK
+9 
-21 NLVIAFMLVALIGN
+21 MLVALIGN

-45 LKIYKDDKSIISAM
+45 LEIYKDDKNIISAT
-59 AVVVKGPSEGEYNY
+59 AVVIKGPSEGEYNY

-100 LEYGDLVEIKGE
+100 LEYGDLIEIKGE

-140 KVEEAKIINKNQLS
+140 KVEESKIINKNQLS

-178 TANLLL
+178 IANLLL

-241 ITIII
+241 ITIIN

-469 IKNIKNTVKV
+469 IKNIKNAFKV
-479 IVVVFLIMLLLTRIV
+479 IAVVFLIILLLTRIV

-610 IIIEKNLYIKILNPA
+610 IIIEKNLYTKILNPA

-659 ESLAKKYKNELK
+659 ENLAKKYKNELK

-698 ALIGVGKNNEFGHPN
+698 ALIGVGENNKFGHPN
-713 QITIER
+713 QITIEK
-719 LKSIRSQNI
+719 LKNIRSQNI